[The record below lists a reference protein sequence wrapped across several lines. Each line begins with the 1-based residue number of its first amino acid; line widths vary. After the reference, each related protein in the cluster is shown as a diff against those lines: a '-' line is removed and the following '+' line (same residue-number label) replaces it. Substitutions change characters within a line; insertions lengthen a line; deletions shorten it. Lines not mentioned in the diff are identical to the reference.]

1 MVFNPVSMTWEGND
15 SEVRMFD
22 DIMASSSR
30 PALISPVF
38 GPMSPRVHAKS
49 PLSTTSAIDSGGTST
64 AKKETAGFPFGTKPS
79 LGGVR
84 IVGDMIFDP
93 SKMCWFNTSQEG
105 EEEIDFGDDEADS
118 FGEDARKS
126 DPWKEGETMR
136 LKTRRSFARNSASA
150 SEHED
155 GEEAWDE
162 EEFARVTRAAQ
173 EAHRSQMKR
182 FTMSKPKTQAELRE
196 HLWDILDVS
205 QQRYEDVEIPG

>member
-49 PLSTTSAIDSGGTST
+49 PLSTTSAIDSTT
-64 AKKETAGFPFGTKPS
+64 TKPETAGFPFGTKPS

-93 SKMCWFNTSQEG
+93 SKMCWFTTSQEG
-105 EEEIDFGDDEADS
+105 EEEIDFGDNEAEEVG
-118 FGEDARKS
+118 GEGEKKS

-136 LKTRRSFARNSASA
+136 LKTRRSFARNSSSA
-150 SEHED
+150 SEHEED
-155 GEEAWDE
+155 EEAWDE
-162 EEFARVTRAAQ
+162 EHFTRNMQAAEQ
-173 EAHRSQMKR
+173 AHKSEMKR
-182 FTMSKPKTQAELRE
+182 FTMSKLKSQAELRN
-196 HLWDILDVS
+196 HLWDILDASVLLS
-205 QQRYEDVEIPG
+205 LAVVID